1 MNDDDPMKSEKV
13 RRERERERER
23 EGEGEREVKGLN
35 FVSDPFNEIAVCRRR
50 RRKDS

>member
-13 RRERERERER
+13 RRERER
-23 EGEGEREVKGLN
+23 EREVKGLN